1 MKKFSELG
9 FREEE
14 NGKYFDVPKIQM
26 HQVIN
31 CEIEILDFIPDVK
44 TKNGDRYLLKIKLN
58 GTEGKL
64 FTNATPIKNALDKIP
79 NDVFPFLAT
88 IRQRRYDSGNT
99 GTYYFT

>member
-9 FREEE
+9 IKVEE
-14 NGKYFDVPKIQM
+14 NGKYFDVPKMQM

-31 CEIEILDFIPDVK
+31 CEIEILDFIADVK
-44 TKNGDRYLLKIKLN
+44 TKNGDRYLLKIKFN

-64 FTNATPIKNALDKIP
+64 FTNAAPIKDALNKIP
-79 NDVFPFLAT
+79 NNAFPFLAT

-99 GTYYFT
+99 GTYYLT